1 MTDRW
6 LKSYKRACAFSVS
19 PMTSRFLASSRTR
32 RRSSGAAGS
41 SCCPSRFEGTPNA
54 LLEAMACRTPCIV
67 SDASPGPL
75 CLIEHGAT
83 GLVVETGSVKGLA
96 DAMAKLSGDERM
108 QRELGDAGFERV
120 REFGLD
126 RVGPI
131 WDRILFPDDCPGID
145 VKP

>member
-1 MTDRW
+1 
-6 LKSYKRACAFSVS
+6 
-19 PMTSRFLASSRTR
+19 
-32 RRSSGAAGS
+32 
-41 SCCPSRFEGTPNA
+41 
-54 LLEAMACRTPCIV
+54 MACRTPCIV

-108 QRELGDAGFERV
+108 QRELGDAGFKRV

-131 WDRILFPDDCPGID
+131 WNRILFPDDRSSSKSARSVSRFCPPD
-145 VKP
+145 TRQ